1 MLFLMRWKAIA
12 TGLLCVTAYA
22 HAGDIY
28 QWKDAQGKVH
38 IGDMVPHQYAKQAKK
53 INAKVNASA
62 GIVPIAPAAS
72 AASTATVQ
80 NGEPAAASAD
90 TKTGNQGVAA
100 PKHRADQPGHQLE
113 WDDPLKGEQ
122 TLYGKQPMEGK
133 QPLEGKQPAD
143 GVWPMDTV
151 RPLPAPH

>member
-1 MLFLMRWKAIA
+1 MLFLMRWKAVA
-12 TGLLCVTAYA
+12 AGLLCVTAYA

-28 QWKDAQGKVH
+28 QWKDSQGKVH

-72 AASTATVQ
+72 Q
-80 NGEPAAASAD
+80 QAAASAAAGASSAD
-90 TKTGNQGVAA
+90 IKTSNQGVAA
-100 PKHRADQPGHQLE
+100 PKQRADQPGHQLE

-143 GVWPMDTV
+143 GVWPMDKV